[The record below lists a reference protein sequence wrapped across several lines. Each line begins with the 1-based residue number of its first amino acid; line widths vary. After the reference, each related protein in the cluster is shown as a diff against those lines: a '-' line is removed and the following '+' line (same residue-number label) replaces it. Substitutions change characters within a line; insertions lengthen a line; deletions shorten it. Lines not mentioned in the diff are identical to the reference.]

1 MEAIFAED
9 EMQFN
14 GVLDKLKIYEA
25 GKPIELVVREYGIDA
40 KDVIKLASNE
50 NPRGCSPKV
59 IEAVR
64 NEAVKMNLYPD
75 DSMYELKEALA
86 KKYDVKE
93 ENVIIGAG
101 SDQVISFAVH
111 AKANATNKVL
121 MAGVTFAMYEI
132 YALQTGATILKTP
145 SREHNLKEL
154 LELYRANNDIGVLFL
169 CLPNNPLGECLD
181 AKEVYAFLDQISPET
196 LVVIDG
202 AYQEYASF
210 KDSAKKIIPKEI
222 ISRYPNTVYLGTFS
236 KAYGLGGMRC
246 GYGIAQPEMIRSFL
260 KLRAPFNIT
269 NLTLKAAIVALSD
282 EAFVEASVKENFEQM
297 KAYEAFAKEL
307 GFTTIPSYT
316 NFIVLEFSSEKN
328 SSEIAQKLMEK
339 GIIVRNLGAY
349 GMNAI
354 RVTIGTPEQNSRF
367 FECFKTIYM

>member
-1 MEAIFAED
+1 
-9 EMQFN
+9 MQFN
-14 GVLDKLKIYEA
+14 EVLDQLKIYEA

-64 NEAVKMNLYPD
+64 NEATKMNLYPD

-86 KKYDVKE
+86 AKYGVSE
-93 ENVIIGAG
+93 ANVIIGAG

-111 AKANATNKVL
+111 AKANANTKVL
-121 MAGVTFAMYEI
+121 MAGITFAMYEI
-132 YALQTGATILKTP
+132 YALQTGAKILKTP
-145 SREHNLKEL
+145 TAGHNLQEM
-154 LELYRANNDIGVLFL
+154 LEIYKANKDISVIFL

-181 AKEVYAFLDQISPET
+181 TKDVYAFLDEISPET

-210 KDSAKKIIPKEI
+210 KDTAKKIVPSEI
-222 ISRYPNTVYLGTFS
+222 IAKYPNTLYSGTFS

-246 GYGIAQPEMIRSFL
+246 GYGIAQPEVIKALL

-282 EAFVEASVKENFEQM
+282 DVFVQASVKENFEQM

-307 GFTTIPSYT
+307 GFKTIESYT
-316 NFIVLEFSSEKN
+316 NFIVLEFDATKSS
-328 SSEIAQKLMEK
+328 SAIAQKLMEK

-354 RVTIGTPEQNSRF
+354 RVTIGTPEQNERF

>member
-1 MEAIFAED
+1 
-9 EMQFN
+9 MQFN
-14 GVLDKLKIYEA
+14 EVLDQLKIYEA

-64 NEAVKMNLYPD
+64 NEATKMNLYPD

-86 KKYDVKE
+86 AKYGVSE
-93 ENVIIGAG
+93 ANVIIGAG

-111 AKANATNKVL
+111 AKANANTKVL
-121 MAGVTFAMYEI
+121 MAGITFAMYEI
-132 YALQTGATILKTP
+132 YALQTGAKILKTP
-145 SREHNLKEL
+145 TSGHNLQEM
-154 LELYRANNDIGVLFL
+154 LEIYKANKDVSVIFL

-181 AKEVYAFLDQISPET
+181 TKDVYAFLDEISPDT

-210 KDSAKKIIPKEI
+210 KDSAKQIVPSEMITK
-222 ISRYPNTVYLGTFS
+222 YPNTLYSGTFS

-246 GYGIAQPEMIRSFL
+246 GYGIAQPEVIKALL

-269 NLTLKAAIVALSD
+269 NLSLKAAIVALSD
-282 EAFVEASVKENFEQM
+282 EAFVQASVKENFEQM

-307 GFTTIPSYT
+307 GFKTIESYT
-316 NFIVLEFSSEKN
+316 NFIVLEFDPTKSS
-328 SSEIAQKLMEK
+328 SAIAQKLMEK

-354 RVTIGTPEQNSRF
+354 RVTIGTPEQNERF

>member
-1 MEAIFAED
+1 
-9 EMQFN
+9 MQFN
-14 GVLDKLKIYEA
+14 EVLDQLKIYEA

-64 NEAVKMNLYPD
+64 NEATKMNLYPD

-86 KKYDVKE
+86 AKYGVSE
-93 ENVIIGAG
+93 ANVIIGAG

-111 AKANATNKVL
+111 AKANANTKVL
-121 MAGVTFAMYEI
+121 MAGITFAMYEI
-132 YALQTGATILKTP
+132 YALQTGAKILKTP
-145 SREHNLKEL
+145 TSGHNLQEM
-154 LELYRANNDIGVLFL
+154 LEIYKANKDVSVIFL

-181 AKEVYAFLDQISPET
+181 TKDVYAFLDEISPDT

-210 KDSAKKIIPKEI
+210 KDSAKQIVPSEMITK
-222 ISRYPNTVYLGTFS
+222 YPNTLYSGTFS

-246 GYGIAQPEMIRSFL
+246 GYGIAQPEVIKALL

-282 EAFVEASVKENFEQM
+282 EAFVQASVEENFEQM

-307 GFTTIPSYT
+307 GFKTIESYT
-316 NFIVLEFSSEKN
+316 NFIVLEFDATKSS
-328 SSEIAQKLMEK
+328 SAIAQKLMEK

-354 RVTIGTPEQNSRF
+354 RVTIGTPEQNERF

>member
-1 MEAIFAED
+1 
-9 EMQFN
+9 MQFN
-14 GVLDKLKIYEA
+14 EVLDQLKIYEA

-64 NEAVKMNLYPD
+64 NEATKMNLYPD

-86 KKYDVKE
+86 TKYGVSE
-93 ENVIIGAG
+93 ANVIIGAG

-111 AKANATNKVL
+111 AKANANTKVL
-121 MAGVTFAMYEI
+121 MAGITFAMYEI
-132 YALQTGATILKTP
+132 YALQTGAKILKTP
-145 SREHNLKEL
+145 TAGHNLQEM
-154 LELYRANNDIGVLFL
+154 LEIYKANKDISVIFL

-181 AKEVYAFLDQISPET
+181 TKDVYAFLDEISPET

-210 KDSAKKIIPKEI
+210 KDTAKKIVPSEI
-222 ISRYPNTVYLGTFS
+222 ITKYPNTLYSGTFS

-246 GYGIAQPEMIRSFL
+246 GYGIAQPEVIKALL

-282 EAFVEASVKENFEQM
+282 DVFVQASVKENFEQM
-297 KAYEAFAKEL
+297 RAYEAFAKEL
-307 GFTTIPSYT
+307 GFKTIESYT
-316 NFIVLEFSSEKN
+316 NFIVLEFDADKSS
-328 SSEIAQKLMEK
+328 SAIAQKLMEK

-354 RVTIGTPEQNSRF
+354 RVTIGTPEQNERF

>member
-1 MEAIFAED
+1 
-9 EMQFN
+9 MQFN
-14 GVLDKLKIYEA
+14 EVLDQLKIYEA

-64 NEAVKMNLYPD
+64 NEATKMNLYPD

-86 KKYDVKE
+86 AKYGVSE
-93 ENVIIGAG
+93 ANLIIGAG

-111 AKANATNKVL
+111 AKANANTKVL
-121 MAGVTFAMYEI
+121 MAGITFAMYEI
-132 YALQTGATILKTP
+132 YALQTGAKILKTP
-145 SREHNLKEL
+145 TSGHNLQEM
-154 LELYRANNDIGVLFL
+154 LEIYKANKDVSVIFL

-181 AKEVYAFLDQISPET
+181 TKDVYAFLDEISPDT

-210 KDSAKKIIPKEI
+210 KDPAKKIVPSEMITK
-222 ISRYPNTVYLGTFS
+222 YPNTLYSGTFS

-246 GYGIAQPEMIRSFL
+246 GYGIAQPEVIKALL

-269 NLTLKAAIVALSD
+269 NLSLKAAIVALSD
-282 EAFVEASVKENFEQM
+282 EAFVQASLKENFEQM

-307 GFTTIPSYT
+307 GFKTIESYT
-316 NFIVLEFSSEKN
+316 NFIVLEFDATKSS
-328 SSEIAQKLMEK
+328 SAIAQKLMEK

-354 RVTIGTPEQNSRF
+354 RVTIGTPEQNERF

>member
-1 MEAIFAED
+1 
-9 EMQFN
+9 MQFN
-14 GVLDKLKIYEA
+14 GVLDQLKIYEA
-25 GKPIELVVREYGIDA
+25 GKPIELVVREYGIES

-64 NEAVKMNLYPD
+64 NEAAKMNLYPD

-86 KKYDVKE
+86 KKYAVKE
-93 ENVIIGAG
+93 ENIIIGAG

-111 AKANATNKVL
+111 AKANANTKVL
-121 MAGVTFAMYEI
+121 MAGITFAMYEI

-145 SREHNLKEL
+145 TAGHNLKEM
-154 LELYRANNDIGVLFL
+154 LEIYKANKDISVIFL

-181 AKEVYAFLDQISPET
+181 TKDVYAFLDQISPET

-210 KDSAKKIIPKEI
+210 KDPAKKIVPSEI
-222 ISRYPNTVYLGTFS
+222 IAKYPNTLYSGTFS

-246 GYGIAQPEMIRSFL
+246 GYGIAQPEVIKALL

-282 EAFVEASVKENFEQM
+282 QAFVDASVKENFEEM

-307 GFTTIPSYT
+307 GFKVIESYT
-316 NFIVLEFSSEKN
+316 NFIVLEFDANKN
-328 SSEIAQKLMEK
+328 SGAIAQKLMEK
-339 GIIVRNLGAY
+339 GIIVRNLGSY

-354 RVTIGTPEQNSRF
+354 RVTIGTPEQNARF
-367 FECFKTIYM
+367 FELFKIIYM